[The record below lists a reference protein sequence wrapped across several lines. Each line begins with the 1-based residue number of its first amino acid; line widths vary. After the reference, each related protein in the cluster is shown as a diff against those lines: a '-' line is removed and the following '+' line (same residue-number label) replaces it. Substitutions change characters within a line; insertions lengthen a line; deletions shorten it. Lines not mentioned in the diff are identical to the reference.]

1 MKPEQVQA
9 QLTRVLS
16 EAIGELRD
24 PRVPLIV
31 TVERI
36 HVTPDYGLARVY
48 VSAMG
53 ADMPALL
60 DAGLPDD
67 APVIAV
73 CEKGA
78 TWFTPTRAH
87 LRNAGVD
94 LRVDDA
100 LAKEWTPLLA
110 SRTYDPGVR
119 ARTDP
124 RSPDRARTPTRPR
137 PRRGT

>member
-48 VSAMG
+48 VSAMTG
-53 ADMPALL
+53 DMEELLEALNHARGHL
-60 DAGLPDD
+60 QRQ
-67 APVIAV
+67 VS
-73 CEKGA
+73 
-78 TWFTPTRAH
+78 AH
-87 LRNAGVD
+87 
-94 LRVDDA
+94 
-100 LAKEWTPLLA
+100 
-110 SRTYDPGVR
+110 VR
-119 ARTDP
+119 MR
-124 RSPDRARTPTRPR
+124 RTPTLEFRSAEDQR
-137 PRRGT
+137 L

>member
-48 VSAMG
+48 VSAMTG
-53 ADMPALL
+53 DIEELLEALNHARGHL
-60 DAGLPDD
+60 QRQ
-67 APVIAV
+67 VS
-73 CEKGA
+73 
-78 TWFTPTRAH
+78 AH
-87 LRNAGVD
+87 
-94 LRVDDA
+94 
-100 LAKEWTPLLA
+100 
-110 SRTYDPGVR
+110 VR
-119 ARTDP
+119 MR
-124 RSPDRARTPTRPR
+124 RTPTLEFRSAEDQR
-137 PRRGT
+137 L